1 MIFLIDHNLKGHA
14 LVLFGAIATQ
24 GWLDIVPMQFVTFAE
39 MDLLIDSDDR
49 TVWRLAQEN
58 QMILLTAN
66 RSMKGKDS
74 LEQVMRE
81 ENTSESLPVIT
92 VSNADRLEV
101 GALKVLLKSCLIL
114 IPIEVRGESSF
125 RSILKTL
132 VDRVCSDRQHGIT
145 TLLQRTDKVAGV
157 AAKVVSSR

>member
-14 LVLFGAIATQ
+14 LILFGAIASQ
-24 GWLDIVPMQFVTFAE
+24 GWLDIAPVQFVTF
-39 MDLLIDSDDR
+39 DQVNLSINSDDR
-49 TVWRLAQEN
+49 VVWRLAQAN

-92 VSNADRLEV
+92 VSNADRLLNDSEYRGRCIESLIEIV
-101 GALKVLLKSCLIL
+101 LDIDTYLGARRIF
-114 IPIEVRGESSF
+114 IP
-125 RSILKTL
+125 
-132 VDRVCSDRQHGIT
+132 
-145 TLLQRTDKVAGV
+145 
-157 AAKVVSSR
+157 

>member
-14 LVLFGAIATQ
+14 LVFFGAIAAQ
-24 GWLDIVPMQFVTFAE
+24 GWLDIVPIQFVTFAE
-39 MDLLIDSDDR
+39 MDLSINSDDR
-49 TVWRLAQEN
+49 TVWRLAQKN

-92 VSNADRLEV
+92 VSNADRLLNDSEYRDRCV
-101 GALKVLLKSCLIL
+101 ESLVEIVLDIDTYRGARRIF
-114 IPIEVRGESSF
+114 IP
-125 RSILKTL
+125 
-132 VDRVCSDRQHGIT
+132 
-145 TLLQRTDKVAGV
+145 
-157 AAKVVSSR
+157 

>member
-14 LVLFGAIATQ
+14 LVFLGAIATQ

-39 MDLLIDSDDR
+39 MDLSINSDDR

-66 RSMKGKDS
+66 RSMEGKDS

-92 VSNADRLEV
+92 VSNADRLLNDSEYRGRCV
-101 GALKVLLKSCLIL
+101 ESLVEIVLDIDTYRGARRIF
-114 IPIEVRGESSF
+114 IP
-125 RSILKTL
+125 
-132 VDRVCSDRQHGIT
+132 
-145 TLLQRTDKVAGV
+145 
-157 AAKVVSSR
+157 